1 MTRRRPPTTV
11 RTTLLIRNS
20 LLAGELSACW
30 SWPIERSG
38 EALLE
43 RPMDGPGGATLGGQS
58 VALSGLQLSV
68 PDVWI
73 AGFQH
78 VPVGP

>member
-1 MTRRRPPTTV
+1 MV
-11 RTTLLIRNS
+11 RTTFLLRSS

-30 SWPIERSG
+30 PWPIERSG

-43 RPMDGPGGATLGGQS
+43 GPMDGPGTQHSEGN
-58 VALSGLQLSV
+58 ALLYLDCNYLYPMFGLQAL
-68 PDVWI
+68 
-73 AGFQH
+73 QH